1 MVIMPNIV
9 SCNLVAVVVIVIIII
24 IIIIII
30 IFERVLA
37 KGKNNDFRIPTWI
50 KTLNEPSYNFN
61 LDPLS
66 YREFTK
72 VIMKMKCGASLCPL
86 NQISVIPFRKF
97 PYLRTF
103 FVRDHFICVDQS

>member
-1 MVIMPNIV
+1 MPNIV

-103 FVRDHFICVDQS
+103 FVGDHFICVDQS